1 MLDIML
7 PGPEATFLKQSLIW
21 LIGIVGR
28 DEFATVKFTNEGVW
42 LLVQHQ
48 NQSIALIELKRD
60 CFSYFKIDSEYGL
73 SGRVNI
79 GQFLIA
85 IQAAGVEDYI
95 GMLVTSPIF
104 VNLQLK
110 RFGPL
115 NFSPLR
121 FMFFG
126 QIEIKLS
133 DPCIYR

>member
-1 MLDIML
+1 MLDITL

-21 LIGIVGR
+21 LVGIVGR

-95 GMLVTSPIF
+95 GML
-104 VNLQLK
+104 
-110 RFGPL
+110 
-115 NFSPLR
+115 
-121 FMFFG
+121 
-126 QIEIKLS
+126 
-133 DPCIYR
+133 